1 MLPVARESTVIA
13 HGLPYPENEQ
23 AALRLEEIVRAEGAE
38 PRTIGLIGGRVV
50 VGLNVEQ
57 IHHLA
62 IAENVRKTSLHDLP
76 VVLASGLDGATT
88 VAATMHLAHRA
99 GIRVFATGG
108 IGGVHRS
115 LGGKPTWDVS
125 TDLEALSR
133 YPMVVVCAGAKAIL
147 DLPATREVLETRG
160 VTVVGYGTDEMPAFY
175 SPTSGLPVDV
185 RCDSADEVAALAQ
198 ARDTLGMTQALLVTV
213 PPPLEAAIPASEI
226 DPAIEEA
233 VAEAESLQLRSA
245 EVTPFLLKRLAEI
258 TEGRSV
264 AANLALLEH
273 NARVAAQIAVAMV
286 TTADR

>member
-1 MLPVARESTVIA
+1 
-13 HGLPYPENEQ
+13 
-23 AALRLEEIVRAEGAE
+23 
-38 PRTIGLIGGRVV
+38 
-50 VGLNVEQ
+50 
-57 IHHLA
+57 
-62 IAENVRKTSLHDLP
+62 
-76 VVLASGLDGATT
+76 
-88 VAATMHLAHRA
+88 
-99 GIRVFATGG
+99 
-108 IGGVHRS
+108 
-115 LGGKPTWDVS
+115 
-125 TDLEALSR
+125 R
-133 YPMVVVCAGAKAIL
+133 YPMVVVGAGAKAIL
-147 DLPATREVLETRG
+147 DLPDTREALETRG

-185 RCDSADEVAALAQ
+185 CCDSADEVAALAQ

-233 VAEAESLQLRSA
+233 VAEAESSQLRSA

-264 AANLALLEH
+264 AANLALLEN

>member
-1 MLPVARESTVIA
+1 MLPVALESTVIA

-62 IAENVRKTSLHDLP
+62 IAENVRKTSLRDLP

-198 ARDTLGMTQALLVTV
+198 ARDTFGMTQALLVTV

-264 AANLALLEH
+264 ATNLALLEN